1 MSSGARWSAS
11 FAGASR
17 SAMQVYDDV
26 LVPRVFEPWAA
37 LLADLLRIAPGESAL
52 DVACGPGSVARVAS
66 ERVGAGGHVTACDL
80 SPAMLALAKAKPPVD
95 RGAAIT
101 YLEGPAD
108 RLPVDGAAFDVVTCQ
123 QGLQFFPDRPA
134 AVAEMQ
140 RALRPGGRVGVAVW
154 TEIER
159 SPTMRALSDAVEQVA
174 GPELAE
180 RYRRGPWGFTDAGQL
195 GELLEH
201 GGFQDVEVSKHV
213 LPVSYEGG
221 PAQVVSTLTASG
233 IAEHVDRLPPEQKQQ
248 LLDAMTEIAG
258 SGPIE
263 SAMESN
269 IASGTAA
276 PSAV

>member
-17 SAMQVYDDV
+17 SAMQAYDDV
-26 LVPRVFEPWAA
+26 LVPRVFDPWAA

-52 DVACGPGSVARVAS
+52 DIACGPGSVARVAS
-66 ERVGAGGHVTACDL
+66 ERVGAGGRVTACDL
-80 SPAMLALAKAKPPVD
+80 SPAMLALALAKPPID
-95 RGAAIT
+95 GAAAIT

-123 QGLQFFPDRPA
+123 QGLQFFGDRPA

-140 RALRPGGRVGVAVW
+140 RALRPGGRVGIAVW

-195 GELLEH
+195 AALLEQ
-201 GGFQDVEVSKHV
+201 GGFQEVEVSKHV
-213 LPVSYEGG
+213 LPVAYEGG
-221 PAQVVSTLTASG
+221 AAQVASTLAASG
-233 IAEHVDRLPPEQKQQ
+233 IAEYVDELPPEQKQQ
-248 LLDAMTEIAG
+248 LLDAMSQITG

-269 IASGTAA
+269 IAIGTAA
-276 PSAV
+276 TSAI